1 MQPPQI
7 EPQELSRKLE
17 GPSKLVVL
25 DVRQPQEVQAEG
37 IIAGSL
43 HIPMNEIPARLS
55 EVPREG
61 ELVAV
66 CKRGQRSFQ
75 VAMWLKQQGRN
86 AVSLRG
92 GMDSWKASRLPT
104 VTAR

>member
-7 EPQELSRKLE
+7 DSQELSGKLS
-17 GPSKLVVL
+17 GDTKPVVL
-25 DVRQPQEVQAEG
+25 DVREPQEVQAEG

-43 HIPMNEIPARLS
+43 HIPMNEVPGRLA

-66 CKRGQRSFQ
+66 CKRGQRSWN
-75 VAMWLKQQGRN
+75 VAQWLRQQGYD
-86 AVSLRG
+86 ASSLSG
-92 GMDSWKASRLPT
+92 GLDAWRAAGLPI
-104 VTAR
+104 AR

>member
-37 IIAGSL
+37 IIAGAL
-43 HIPMNEIPARLS
+43 HIPMTELQARVG
-55 EVPREG
+55 EVPRTG
-61 ELVAV
+61 EIVAV
-66 CKRGQRSFQ
+66 CKRGQRSWN
-75 VAMWLKQQGRN
+75 VAQWLRQQGYD
-86 AVSLRG
+86 VSSLSG
-92 GMDSWKASRLPT
+92 GLDAWRAAGLP
-104 VTAR
+104 VAR

>member
-7 EPQELSRKLE
+7 DSQELSRKLSGE
-17 GPSKLVVL
+17 KRPVVL

-43 HIPMNEIPARLS
+43 QIPMNEVPGRLA

-66 CKRGQRSFQ
+66 CKRGQRSLN
-75 VAMWLKQQGRN
+75 VAQWLRQQGYD
-86 AVSLRG
+86 ASSLSG
-92 GMDSWKASRLPT
+92 GLDAWRAAGLP
-104 VTAR
+104 VAR